1 MAHHASIALP
11 AEQGARRPILTRS
24 FGWGFVASFA
34 LRCNLYVLSVIMTAY
49 CMERYGADIATAS
62 LATGIFTIGCLGAR
76 FLGGPVTDRLGLVPT
91 TLLGFALTA
100 GSSLLYLVAG
110 DIYTVIAIRLC
121 HGLFYGVA
129 STTVTSMASAQ
140 VPEER
145 HGEGMGYFM
154 LSVTLASAVGP
165 LVGIALMGSANYTA
179 LLLLAAGLAVAGFV
193 ATLLCGP
200 TVGQEELGRQL
211 EDLESLEPDAPE
223 VDFSP
228 DGVRLLPTP
237 PGLARFLE
245 LSVLPVGAVIFI
257 SYLVYGAVSA
267 YLDPFAQQAHL
278 MGAASFFFLAY
289 AASMLAS
296 RPFTAKI
303 LDRHGPV
310 PLMVPGFLALGA
322 GIGLMGLSTN
332 GVELLVS
339 AALIGYGLGAIQPT
353 GLALA
358 TQYLERSR
366 YTVANATFYMMSDL
380 AVGVAPIVF
389 GLIVPT
395 TGYRGLFL
403 GLVAVAAVGLV
414 TFEALHRA
422 RRI

>member
-1 MAHHASIALP
+1 MAHHTSIALP
-11 AEQGARRPILTRS
+11 AEQDARRPILTRS
-24 FGWGFVASFA
+24 FGWGFAASFA

-193 ATLLCGP
+193 ATLLCDP
-200 TVGQEELGRQL
+200 TAGQEELGREL
-211 EDLESLEPDAPE
+211 EDLASLEPDTPE

-267 YLDPFAQQAHL
+267 YLDPFAQQTHL
-278 MGAASFFFLAY
+278 MGAAGFFFLAY

-310 PLMVPGFLALGA
+310 PLMVPGFVALGA

-332 GVELLVS
+332 GVELLVA

-358 TQYLERSR
+358 TQHLERSR

-389 GLIVPT
+389 GLIVPAV
-395 TGYRGLFL
+395 GYRGLFL
-403 GLVAVAAVGLV
+403 GLVAVAAAGLGA
-414 TFEALHRA
+414 FEALHRA

>member
-1 MAHHASIALP
+1 MAHNTSIALP
-11 AEQGARRPILTRS
+11 AEQGARQPILTRS

-110 DIYTVIAIRLC
+110 DVYQVVAIRLC

-140 VPEER
+140 VPESR

-165 LVGIALMGSANYTA
+165 LVGIALMDSADYTA

-200 TVGQEELGRQL
+200 TAGQEELGREL
-211 EDLESLEPDAPE
+211 EDVSSLEEGAPE
-223 VDFSP
+223 VEFSD

-245 LSVLPVGAVIFI
+245 LSVMPVGIVVFI

-278 MGAASFFFLAY
+278 MGAAGFFFVAY
-289 AASMLAS
+289 AASMFVS

-310 PLMVPGFLALGA
+310 PLMVPGFACLGRA
-322 GIGLMGLSTN
+322 SASWVSRPTESSSWRRPRSSATAWAPSSPRASPWPRSAWNAAATPWPTPRST
-332 GVELLVS
+332 
-339 AALIGYGLGAIQPT
+339 
-353 GLALA
+353 
-358 TQYLERSR
+358 
-366 YTVANATFYMMSDL
+366 
-380 AVGVAPIVF
+380 
-389 GLIVPT
+389 
-395 TGYRGLFL
+395 
-403 GLVAVAAVGLV
+403 
-414 TFEALHRA
+414 
-422 RRI
+422 

>member
-1 MAHHASIALP
+1 MAHHVSVAAP
-11 AEQGARRPILTRS
+11 VEQAVRRPILTRS
-24 FGWGFVASFA
+24 FGWGFAASFA

-91 TLLGFALTA
+91 TLLGFGLTA
-100 GSSLLYLVAG
+100 ASSLLYLVAG
-110 DIYTVIAIRLC
+110 DVFSVIAIRLC

-140 VPEER
+140 MPEER

-179 LLLLAAGLAVAGFV
+179 LLWLAAGLAAAGFA
-193 ATLLCGP
+193 ATLACGP
-200 TVGQEELGRQL
+200 TAEQEEVGGDL
-211 EDLESLEPDAPE
+211 EDVTSLEPGAAE
-223 VDFSP
+223 VDFGK
-228 DGVRLLPTP
+228 DGVRLLSTP
-237 PGLARFLE
+237 PELARFLE
-245 LSVLPVGAVIFI
+245 LSVMPVGAVVFI

-267 YLDPFAQQAHL
+267 YLDPFAQQEHL
-278 MGAASFFFLAY
+278 MGAAGFFFLAY
-289 AASMLAS
+289 AASMLS
-296 RPFTAKI
+296 TRPFTAKL
-303 LDRHGPV
+303 LDARGPA
-310 PLMVPGFLALGA
+310 PLMVPGFVALGA

-332 GVELLVS
+332 GAELLGA
-339 AALIGYGLGAIQPT
+339 AALIGYGLGSIQPT

-358 TQYLERSR
+358 TQHLARKR

-380 AVGVAPIVF
+380 AVGVSPIVF
-389 GLIVPT
+389 GLIVPL

-403 GLVAVAAVGLV
+403 GLVAVAAAGLV
-414 TFEALHRA
+414 AFEGLHRA